1 MATSVSGSLEGGRWT
16 KVAWGWGYYAVDY
29 SASIGVPGGSYR
41 CYSAPSPFPIGSGP
55 LPNRLTHRVI
65 GYGDVWLYSP
75 MTTWFRL
82 VPVFP

>member
-1 MATSVSGSLEGGRWT
+1 MANSIGGSLSAGQWT

-29 SASIGVPGGSYR
+29 SASIGLPGGSYR
-41 CYSAPSPFPIGSGP
+41 CYSAPLPFPISSGS
-55 LPNRLTHRVI
+55 LPQRITHRVV

-75 MTTWFRL
+75 RATYFSL